1 MLPTNCPGITADSM
15 PLDVVRSAFAWLVA
29 GPHPVSVDGRLFDGF
44 PDRRVRL
51 DEVRDLLLRRTCPQD
66 VRDAVWTH
74 LVQLART
81 EGATWTVACAGIA
94 LPALL
99 NVASKLTARFAD
111 DPSDIHSSV
120 LTGFLAELAT
130 IDLSRPRI
138 MVRLRWAAY
147 RAGHAALREALDTP
161 APSACAIAS
170 ASPPAPWGHPDSV
183 LARAVEDG
191 AISSSEADLIGLTRL
206 EKVPLAAVAEQR
218 GASYEATKKARQRA
232 ERRLVLYLRD
242 DVDTVSP
249 NTPGSGVQG
258 CERQPT
264 ASTHTSSPDVP
275 APPSSTT
282 PEVPRCA

>member
-1 MLPTNCPGITADSM
+1 MPSQNCPGITADSM
-15 PLDVVRSAFAWLVA
+15 PLDVVRSAFTWLVT
-29 GPHPVSVDGRLFDGF
+29 GPHPVSVDGRTFDGF

-51 DEVRDLLLRRTCPQD
+51 DEVRDLLLRRTCPQE

-111 DPSDIHSSV
+111 DPSDIHSLV
-120 LTGFLAELAT
+120 LTGFLNELAT

-138 MVRLRWAAY
+138 MVRLRWASY

-161 APSACAIAS
+161 APSASAFAS
-170 ASPPAPWGHPDSV
+170 ASLPAPSGHPDFV
-183 LARAVEDG
+183 LARAVENG
-191 AISSSEADLIGLTRL
+191 AISPSEAELIGLTRL
-206 EKVPLAAVAEQR
+206 EKVPLAAVAAQR
-218 GASYEATKKARQRA
+218 GTSYEATKKTRQRA

-242 DVDTVSP
+242 DGDAVSP
-249 NTPGSGVQG
+249 KTSGSGVQG
-258 CERQPT
+258 CERQPN

>member
-1 MLPTNCPGITADSM
+1 MLPTNCLGITADSM

-44 PDRRVRL
+44 PRRRVRV
-51 DEVRDLLLRRTCPQD
+51 DEVRDLLLRRDCPQS

-74 LVQLART
+74 LVQLARE
-81 EGATWTVACAGIA
+81 EGPTWTVACAGIA

-120 LTGFLAELAT
+120 LIGFLAELAT
-130 IDLSRPRI
+130 IDVSRPHI

-147 RAGHAALREALDTP
+147 RAGHAALREALD
-161 APSACAIAS
+161 APFPSSNASVS
-170 ASPPAPWGHPDSV
+170 ASPLAPCGHPDSV

-191 AISSSEADLIGLTRL
+191 AISSAEAELIGSTRL
-206 EKVPLAAVAEQR
+206 EKTPLAVVAEQR

-232 ERRLVLYLRD
+232 ERRLALHLRD
-242 DVDTVSP
+242 GMDAMSP
-249 NTPGSGVQG
+249 NTSGSGVQG
-258 CERQPT
+258 CERRPI

-275 APPSSTT
+275 VPPSSTT

>member
-1 MLPTNCPGITADSM
+1 MLPRNCPGITADSM

-74 LVQLART
+74 LVRLART
-81 EGATWTVACAGIA
+81 EGAMWTVACTGIA

-99 NVASKLTARFAD
+99 NVASKLTTRFAD

-161 APSACAIAS
+161 APSAGAFAS
-170 ASPPAPWGHPDSV
+170 ASPPAPWGHPDFV
-183 LARAVEDG
+183 LARAVEEG

-249 NTPGSGVQG
+249 NSPGSGVQG